1 MSMDLKLELAKEEY
15 VNSINEINK
24 KYDLPLS
31 FVELILQGILVE
43 VSNMKTQKILKERED
58 LENNK
63 KSDII
68 EESEGDN

>member
-43 VSNMKTQKILKERED
+43 VSNIKTEKILKEKND
-58 LENNK
+58 LEK
-63 KSDII
+63 KENSDII
-68 EESEGDN
+68 KEREVM

>member
-31 FVELILQGILVE
+31 FVELILQGILIE
-43 VSNMKTQKILKERED
+43 VSNIKTEKILKEKSD
-58 LENNK
+58 LEK
-63 KSDII
+63 KENSDII
-68 EESEGDN
+68 KEREVM

>member
-31 FVELILQGILVE
+31 FVELILQGILIE
-43 VSNMKTQKILKERED
+43 VSNMKAKKILKEKSD
-58 LENNK
+58 LEK
-63 KSDII
+63 KENSDII
-68 EESEGDN
+68 KEREAM

>member
-1 MSMDLKLELAKEEY
+1 MSIDLKLELAKEEY

-43 VSNMKTQKILKERED
+43 VSNMKTEKILKEKSD
-58 LENNK
+58 LVKKEN
-63 KSDII
+63 SDII
-68 EESEGDN
+68 KEREVM

>member
-15 VNSINEINK
+15 VKSINEINK

-43 VSNMKTQKILKERED
+43 VSNIKTEKILKEKSD
-58 LENNK
+58 LEK
-63 KSDII
+63 KENSDII
-68 EESEGDN
+68 KEREVM

>member
-43 VSNMKTQKILKERED
+43 VSNIKAEKILKEKSD
-58 LENNK
+58 LEK
-63 KSDII
+63 KGNSDII
-68 EESEGDN
+68 KEREVM

>member
-43 VSNMKTQKILKERED
+43 VSNIKAEKILKEKSD
-58 LENNK
+58 LEK
-63 KSDII
+63 KENSDII
-68 EESEGDN
+68 KEREVM

>member
-24 KYDLPLS
+24 KYNLPLV

-43 VSNMKTQKILKERED
+43 VSNMKTEKILKEKSD
-58 LENNK
+58 LEK
-63 KSDII
+63 KENSDII
-68 EESEGDN
+68 KEREVM

>member
-15 VNSINEINK
+15 VKSINEINK

-43 VSNMKTQKILKERED
+43 VSNIKTEKILKEKSD
-58 LENNK
+58 LEK
-63 KSDII
+63 KRK
-68 EESEGDN
+68 

>member
-24 KYDLPLS
+24 KYDLPLV

-43 VSNMKTQKILKERED
+43 VSNMKTEKILKEKSD
-58 LENNK
+58 LGKKEN
-63 KSDII
+63 SDII
-68 EESEGDN
+68 KEREVM

>member
-43 VSNMKTQKILKERED
+43 VSNIKTEKILKEKSD
-58 LENNK
+58 LEK
-63 KSDII
+63 KENSDII
-68 EESEGDN
+68 KEREVM

>member
-1 MSMDLKLELAKEEY
+1 MSTDLKLELAKEEY

-43 VSNMKTQKILKERED
+43 VSNIKTKKILKEKSD
-58 LENNK
+58 LEK
-63 KSDII
+63 KENSDII
-68 EESEGDN
+68 KEREVM

>member
-1 MSMDLKLELAKEEY
+1 MSMDLKLELAKDEY

-43 VSNMKTQKILKERED
+43 VSNMKTEKILKEKSD
-58 LENNK
+58 LEK
-63 KSDII
+63 KENSDII
-68 EESEGDN
+68 KEREVM

>member
-1 MSMDLKLELAKEEY
+1 MSMDLKIELAKEEY

-43 VSNMKTQKILKERED
+43 VSNMKTEKILKEKND
-58 LENNK
+58 LEK
-63 KSDII
+63 KENSDII
-68 EESEGDN
+68 EEREVM